1 MLLECVNSSNNKL
14 CCQVLLLLFFLF
26 FCYCRCC
33 LKLIIDRH
41 AWRKRR
47 AAPHRLP
54 ARLPSLSKIVCQ
66 SWVGVASPERER
78 EREVGRERG
87 RAVWA
92 LATQSNSE
100 APGSV
105 LHAAAATAT
114 DTDTFTPT
122 DTATIS
128 VIHIRFP
135 PSCEHPKCNYKSR
148 QMWINFCFESQPAT
162 GSGSRGVWVT
172 CVYAIC
178 LDEAK
183 LIELT
188 FGNARNH
195 AN

>member
-26 FCYCRCC
+26 CCYCRCC

-47 AAPHRLP
+47 AASAAGQAAVAFQNRVPK
-54 ARLPSLSKIVCQ
+54 LSGRC
-66 SWVGVASPERER
+66 VARER
-78 EREVGRERG
+78 ERAREVWRERG

-105 LHAAAATAT
+105 LHAAAAT
-114 DTDTFTPT
+114 DTNTFTPT

-135 PSCEHPKCNYKSR
+135 PSCEHAKCNYKSR

-195 AN
+195 ANL